1 MLVSLVISVLLLG
14 AAHSL
19 VIPFN
24 IVSISASNTS
34 NVAGGT
40 EVDQFGLNYFVTNIT
55 VGTPPQL
62 FRVIIDTGSANL
74 WIPDLNCTSC
84 NGTNAF
90 DSSAS
95 STYVKDGR
103 SLMTNNRFGVTE
115 GFQGI
120 DVLRTSTVD
129 KEMIV
134 IPHSNIGQMLEMPPS
149 MQVSDEID
157 GVLGL
162 GLQAMAS
169 GSNVIPP
176 FIRGVNQGNIAEPV
190 FSIWLEDQWESDD
203 NGTAGVIYYGG
214 FDPVHCQNNR
224 YFVQM
229 SSANMYQFTVTN
241 MYVNGGNVGS
251 RLQSTIISSSGVIKV
266 PSAAFLRILNSL
278 NVPGNSALPAKV
290 PCDARLQLKFDIGN
304 QAYTINERNLIYP
317 SPDFNSSSC
326 YLAVLPTDASG
337 FDLGQHIEFGIPFL
351 RGRCTYFDVKQE
363 KIGWATAKTQ

>member
-1 MLVSLVISVLLLG
+1 
-14 AAHSL
+14 
-19 VIPFN
+19 
-24 IVSISASNTS
+24 
-34 NVAGGT
+34 
-40 EVDQFGLNYFVTNIT
+40 
-55 VGTPPQL
+55 
-62 FRVIIDTGSANL
+62 
-74 WIPDLNCTSC
+74 
-84 NGTNAF
+84 
-90 DSSAS
+90 
-95 STYVKDGR
+95 
-103 SLMTNNRFGVTE
+103 
-115 GFQGI
+115 
-120 DVLRTSTVD
+120 
-129 KEMIV
+129 
-134 IPHSNIGQMLEMPPS
+134 

-241 MYVNGGNVGS
+241 MYVNGGNVGT
-251 RLQSTIISSSGVIKV
+251 RLQSTIISSSGVI
-266 PSAAFLRILNSL
+266 
-278 NVPGNSALPAKV
+278 KV

-304 QAYTINERNLIYP
+304 QAYTVNERNLIYP